1 MRPWILLLLLLAACS
16 SDPAPVTP
24 DASDPTPDAGDPTPD
39 ASPMPDAAITPK
51 VVFVVRHAE
60 TTTDPND
67 PPLSAAG
74 QARAAALAQLV
85 APAGLG
91 AVLSSQ
97 FRRTRETGIPAATAA
112 SLTVEVIAVTSAN
125 IATYGAL
132 QATTARNHAAKTVL
146 VVGHSNTV
154 PATVEALTGTTV
166 PPITETEYNR
176 LYKVT
181 LDATGAHLEAT
192 TYEP

>member
-1 MRPWILLLLLLAACS
+1 MRPWILLLLLAACS

-24 DASDPTPDAGDPTPD
+24 DASDPTPDASVPD
-39 ASPMPDAAITPK
+39 ASDPMPDASVSTK

-74 QARAAALAQLV
+74 QARAAVLAQIV

-97 FRRTRETGIPAATAA
+97 FRRTRETGTPAAAAA
-112 SLTVEVIAVTSAN
+112 SLTVEVISVTAAN

-132 QATTARNHAAKTVL
+132 QATTARNHAARTVL

-166 PPITETEYNR
+166 PPIAETEYNR

-181 LDATGAHLEAT
+181 LDATGAHLEMS